1 MSGTGPLQRYR
12 LYFPRPIFFN
22 GFLFVLSLLIYYNRL
37 KRNIT
42 GPQSVTYEYD
52 CIQIDVMTF
61 RLFIIGQSYD
71 SEAMAFICVSFSFR
85 FLADVY

>member
-1 MSGTGPLQRYR
+1 MV
-12 LYFPRPIFFN
+12 F
-22 GFLFVLSLLIYYNRL
+22 FLFFHFYYNRL

-42 GPQSVTYEYD
+42 GPHSVTYEYD